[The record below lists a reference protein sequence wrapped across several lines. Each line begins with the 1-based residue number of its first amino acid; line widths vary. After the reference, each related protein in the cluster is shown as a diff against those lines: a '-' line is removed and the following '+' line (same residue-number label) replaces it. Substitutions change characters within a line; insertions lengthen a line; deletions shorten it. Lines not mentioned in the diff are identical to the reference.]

1 MNQEVITQR
10 ATNKMHMNLSTLKLG
25 LIFFWAFWLNL
36 TFLTNAFDGMKVLKV
51 LPEEWKF
58 ASGNHAAIARA
69 TSAYSVPAWVN
80 GLLFLGTTLWEGL
93 ASFLFWISFLSFLR
107 SGFADLSH
115 ANTAFAFSLALWAV
129 MILADE
135 VFKVYRL
142 VRTHML
148 IFVCQGI
155 TLLIIYALPG

>member
-1 MNQEVITQR
+1 MQVS
-10 ATNKMHMNLSTLKLG
+10 LSILKLG
-25 LIFFWAFWLNL
+25 LMFFWASWLTL
-36 TFLTNAFDGMKVLKV
+36 TFVTNFFDGLKVLKV

-58 ASGNHAAIARA
+58 ASGNYAAIARA
-69 TSAYSVPAWVN
+69 TSSYSVPDWLN
-80 GLLFLGTTLWEGL
+80 GLLFVGSTLWEGL
-93 ASFLFWISFLSFLR
+93 AGFLFWISFLSYLR
-107 SGFADLSH
+107 SGFTNLSH
-115 ANTAFAFSLALWAV
+115 TNTAFTFSLALWAA

-135 VFKVYRL
+135 IFKAYRL

>member
-1 MNQEVITQR
+1 MNSSMPIGLV
-10 ATNKMHMNLSTLKLG
+10 TLKLG
-25 LIFFWAFWLNL
+25 LIFFWASWLTL
-36 TFLTNAFDGMKVLKV
+36 TVLTNVFDGLKVLKV

-58 ASGNHAAIARA
+58 SSGNYAAIARA

-80 GLLFLGTTLWEGL
+80 GLLFMGATLWEGL
-93 ASFLFWISFLSFLR
+93 VSFLFWISFLSYLG
-107 SGFADLSH
+107 SGFTDLSH
-115 ANTAFAFSLALWAV
+115 ANTAFGFSLALWAA

-135 VFKVYRL
+135 IFKAYRL

-155 TLLIIYALPG
+155 TLLIIYVLPG